1 MKIGRV
7 ILSIDS
13 IYTKVDI
20 IKENYI
26 DAKGVYHYVM
36 SQIVN
41 KIKRK
46 ND

>member
-1 MKIGRV
+1 MK
-7 ILSIDS
+7 

-20 IKENYI
+20 IKENYVES
-26 DAKGVYHYVM
+26 KGVYHYVM